1 MLGDPAPT
9 PFDPLLLRSTRVL
22 RALGVDPGRG
32 GWHHVRYNAWVE
44 RSAWQALTP
53 EQQHAALVHATDL
66 GCHEPG
72 RHVYALESAAA
83 VWGLPRIGPWPRHVT
98 VLATGPRTRGSRC
111 IRVHV
116 GAPAEPVTLA
126 GVRVTGPAR
135 TVIDL
140 ARTCSLEYALC
151 AADHAL
157 RHGLCTAAEL
167 DEAAVAVAP
176 RVRGRPAA
184 RLVAALADG
193 DSMSAGESFSR
204 ARMFQLGLPRPQLQV
219 PLEDDDG
226 AFGHGD
232 FGWDGVVGE
241 FDGRRKYAVP
251 EGADPEAAERVL
263 WAEKLREDRI
273 RRRARLARWVWR
285 DVEQEWRLVRILGE
299 QGVHPQPRPIWLD
312 LGHPPAA

>member
-1 MLGDPAPT
+1 MLGDAAPL
-9 PFDPLLLRSTRVL
+9 PFDPALLRSTRAL
-22 RALGVDPGRG
+22 RALGVAPGAS

-44 RSAWQALTP
+44 ARVWSALTP
-53 EQQHAALVHATDL
+53 EQRHAALVHATDH
-66 GCHEPG
+66 GCREPG

-83 VWGLPRIGPWPRHVT
+83 VWGLPRIGAWPEHVT

-116 GAPAEPVTLA
+116 GADTEGVVVW
-126 GVRVTGPAR
+126 GVRVTGVAR
-135 TVIDL
+135 TVIDV
-140 ARTCSLEYALC
+140 ARTGRFESALC

-157 RHGLCTAAEL
+157 RHGLCSPSEL
-167 DEAAVAVAP
+167 DEAASAVAP

-193 DSMSAGESFSR
+193 RAMSPGESFSR
-204 ARMFQLGLPRPQLQV
+204 ARMFQLDLPRPELQV
-219 PLEDDDG
+219 PLEDDEG
-226 AFGHGD
+226 VFGYGD

-251 EGADPEAAERVL
+251 EGADSMVAEQAL

-273 RRRARLARWVWR
+273 RRHSRLARWVWR
-285 DVEQEWRLVRILGE
+285 DVHEEWRLAQILGE
-299 QGVHPQPRPIWLD
+299 QGIRPVPRPVWVD
-312 LGHPPAA
+312 LAPRRAA